1 MSVTFELVGQ
11 SFPDSLC
18 MCVYGVCVCVRAS
31 VSVCTRQCVVVLGAG
46 AETLCGEHVLMST
59 AAQYP
64 AIRPYPLHTNTQDA
78 FFMQAQSSAPFTVH
92 TGSGDTLFGIYRA
105 VVLTCTHGKKNGLF
119 L

>member
-1 MSVTFELVGQ
+1 
-11 SFPDSLC
+11 
-18 MCVYGVCVCVRAS
+18 MCVR
-31 VSVCTRQCVVVLGAG
+31 VSVCASQCVVVLGAG

-64 AIRPYPLHTNTQDA
+64 AIHPYPLHTQDA
-78 FFMQAQSSAPFTVH
+78 FFMQAQSSAPFTVD

-105 VVLTCTHGKKNGLF
+105 AALTCTHGKKKGLF